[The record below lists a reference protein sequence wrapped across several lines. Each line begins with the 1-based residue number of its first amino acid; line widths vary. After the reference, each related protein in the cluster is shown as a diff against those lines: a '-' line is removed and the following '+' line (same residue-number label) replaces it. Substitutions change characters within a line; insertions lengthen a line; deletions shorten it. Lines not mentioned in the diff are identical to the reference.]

1 MVHATI
7 FAEASSTEEDILF
20 DDAVRILQTNVIYNT
35 FNGTRLTPTAFA
47 AKPQCPPRSGGP
59 SSSNKSPKNPLKHP
73 DQPPVLSIATS
84 ALRVILNDALAR
96 GPATSP
102 SPAAIPGDIRSDREM
117 SIPPELHRR
126 LCRRSRCFTFYLLD
140 TEDTY
145 CTWREVSGA
154 HELRAEPLEISM
166 GQRRCT

>member
-1 MVHATI
+1 MAVLLRRLTEAYHMVHATI

-84 ALRVILNDALAR
+84 VKLLVVWLFFTLVIIEKMIAHPFEGTTRD
-96 GPATSP
+96 S
-102 SPAAIPGDIRSDREM
+102 E
-117 SIPPELHRR
+117 
-126 LCRRSRCFTFYLLD
+126 RC
-140 TEDTY
+140 
-145 CTWREVSGA
+145 SG
-154 HELRAEPLEISM
+154 
-166 GQRRCT
+166 